1 MLALPRTVS
10 HNHRNDWLRAAR
22 RSLVKIR
29 LHKIDPRNLDAALEL
44 QFRDGQAEFVRS
56 PARSI
61 ASAYVQEYGT
71 RFNYER
77 LAIHDADT
85 MVGYAGLQCDPASDD
100 DYWIGEIMIDGSR
113 QRRGFGR
120 AAMTAVVRH
129 ILDSY
134 PRCRA
139 VQLTCHRDNHNAAAL
154 YLSLGFVMTG
164 KLNVD
169 NGPPLY
175 ALSGA
180 ALDRYRT

>member
-1 MLALPRTVS
+1 
-10 HNHRNDWLRAAR
+10 
-22 RSLVKIR
+22 VKIT
-29 LHKIDPRNLDAALEL
+29 LKKIDSRNLDAALDL
-44 QFRDGQAEFVRS
+44 RFRDGQADFVRS

-61 ASAYVQEYGT
+61 ASAYVREYGT

-77 LAIHDADT
+77 LGIHGEDT
-85 MVGYAGLQCDPASDD
+85 VIGYTGLQCDPASDD

-113 QRRGFGR
+113 QRKGYGR
-120 AAMTAVVRH
+120 AAMAAVVRH
-129 ILDSY
+129 ILGNY

-164 KLNVD
+164 KLNLE
-169 NGPPLY
+169 NGHPLY

-180 ALDRYRT
+180 ALERYR